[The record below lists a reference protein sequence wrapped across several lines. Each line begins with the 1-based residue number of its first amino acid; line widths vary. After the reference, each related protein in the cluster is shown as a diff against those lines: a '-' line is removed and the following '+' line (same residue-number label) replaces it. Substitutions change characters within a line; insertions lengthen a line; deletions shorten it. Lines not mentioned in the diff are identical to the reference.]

1 MAKIRTNRNPVAK
14 ATFEALGFDEEHRHV
29 CEIEELKGAIE
40 EGHCDA
46 GETVYSRIYPLDQNE
61 VAKSVLDT
69 QHSLFLTAMIM
80 RNDFWEKLSP
90 EVQAVLK
97 DAAIKAGR
105 KERETT
111 ILDGEEARKR
121 LIAEGVDVVEP
132 SEEEKAEMREK
143 TKVVYDKFKDVFSPG
158 LVDKIKNA

>member
-29 CEIEELKGAIE
+29 CEIEDLKEHIE
-40 EGHCDA
+40 DGQCDA
-46 GETVYSRIYPLDQNE
+46 GESVYSRIYPLNQNE
-61 VAKSVLDT
+61 VTKSVLDT

-90 EVQAVLK
+90 EVKAVLK

-111 ILDGEEARKR
+111 IMDGQEAKQR
-121 LIAEGVDVVEP
+121 LLAEGVEVHEP
-132 SEEEKAEMREK
+132 TEEEKAEMKEK
-143 TKVVYDKFKDVFSPG
+143 TKVVYEKFKDTFTPG
-158 LVDKIKNA
+158 LVDRIKKA